1 MLTAYLL
8 ISKVGIK
15 MFLEIYSNVRSASSE
30 GWRALIGLFIVV
42 LMIALFTLKPTFGR
56 SISKLLSKRKTI
68 GFNKQEVNG

>member
-8 ISKVGIK
+8 ISKVGTK

-30 GWRALIGLFIVV
+30 GWRALIGLSMMV

-56 SISKLLSKRKTI
+56 SIAKLLSKRKTI
-68 GFNKQEVNG
+68 GFNKQGVNG